1 MTYIKSNTLNTM
13 SKNLYAIVL
22 SLTAI
27 LYSTN
32 CIYAYTGTDPGW
44 FDEITDV
51 YDNGMTYNLSNKT
64 IITVR

>member
-1 MTYIKSNTLNTM
+1 M

-64 IITVR
+64 IKSNPTSYGKKY